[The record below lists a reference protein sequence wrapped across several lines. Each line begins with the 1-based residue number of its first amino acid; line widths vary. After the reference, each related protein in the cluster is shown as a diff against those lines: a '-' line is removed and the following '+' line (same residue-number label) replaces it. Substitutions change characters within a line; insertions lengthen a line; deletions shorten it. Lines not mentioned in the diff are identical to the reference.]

1 MDIPFG
7 DEVMTIIMGIE
18 DPAAPG
24 QHGPCRMPEMD
35 PEAVNVL
42 TKIRDLCDEY
52 LMGAGKTP
60 ADDGKPDMQAED
72 DEED

>member
-24 QHGPCRMPEMD
+24 QHGPCKMPEMD

-42 TKIRDLCDEY
+42 TKIRDLCD
-52 LMGAGKTP
+52 LPGSMDP
-60 ADDGKPDMQAED
+60 ARCRRWTQRP
-72 DEED
+72 